1 MFSTSKK
8 KSEAAAAPERKTTRA
23 VVPTIISPDLH
34 VTGDLATEGDMQID
48 GIIEGDVRS
57 GSLAVGE
64 SAVVTG
70 EIYAESVIIRGKV
83 TGRIRARSV
92 ELAGSARVIGDIWHE
107 VLSIDAGAF
116 LEGHCKHMKS
126 QEDTAVQTV
135 EPDDNDAVPLQYPKS
150 KGEKKDKPL
159 FNPGK
164 KAAPY

>member
-1 MFSTSKK
+1 MFSTAKK
-8 KSEAAAAPERKTTRA
+8 KSDPKRTSAERKPAKA

-34 VTGDLATEGDMQID
+34 VTGNLATEGDMQID

-57 GSLAVGE
+57 GTLSVGE
-64 SAVVTG
+64 SAVVNG
-70 EIYAESVIIRGKV
+70 EIYAESIVVRGKV

-92 ELAGSARVIGDIWHE
+92 TLTATARVIGDIWHE

-126 QEDTAVQTV
+126 VDEQQSPENPD
-135 EPDDNDAVPLQYPKS
+135 EPAAVPLKYS
-150 KGEKKDKPL
+150 KNKGRNQEQPL
-159 FNPGK
+159 LHGPK